1 MIALLQFKPE
11 RLDKCPIS
19 DGWHKP
25 TLKSP
30 NASESGVSYIMILSI
45 YGAFQ
50 NVAGDLKV
58 AHGAAPYASA
68 LAARNRANSTQ
79 SACVT
84 SDPSWLSIC
93 WMQNSA

>member
-50 NVAGDLKV
+50 NVAGDL
-58 AHGAAPYASA
+58 
-68 LAARNRANSTQ
+68 
-79 SACVT
+79 
-84 SDPSWLSIC
+84 
-93 WMQNSA
+93 